1 MASIDWMPD
10 RRRSARVELLAELQ
24 GQLLALD
31 EEVRIRQVSL
41 GGLQLETSAPLSLR
55 DTHDLRIAFDG
66 AAAVIKAR
74 VLHSRVSINSD
85 QVTYLSGVEF
95 VSPSPEALAL
105 LAVLIEQFPTAPAR

>member
-31 EEVRIRQVSL
+31 EDVRIRQVSL

-55 DTHDLRIAFDG
+55 DTHDLRIGFDEG
-66 AAAVIKAR
+66 TAVVKAR

-95 VSPSPEALAL
+95 LNPSSDALAL
-105 LAVLIEQFPTAPAR
+105 LAALIEQFPSVPAR